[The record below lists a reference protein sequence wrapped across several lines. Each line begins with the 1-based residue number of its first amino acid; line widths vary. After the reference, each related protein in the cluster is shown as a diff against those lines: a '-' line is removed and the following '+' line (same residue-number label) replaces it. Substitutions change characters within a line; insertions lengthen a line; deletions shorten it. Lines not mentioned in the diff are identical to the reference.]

1 MESNI
6 VAGIAGVAL
15 SLIFGYVPGARQ
27 WFEALEPVRRA
38 QVMGGLLILAAL
50 IIYGGACYTPWQAVE
65 CAEAGFWKL
74 AELLGAA
81 LLANQAAYPLL
92 VKPTRTAAEQG

>member
-6 VAGIAGVAL
+6 VAGIAGLVL
-15 SLIFGYVPGARQ
+15 SLFFGYVPGARS
-27 WFEALEPVRRA
+27 WFEALDGVRKA
-38 QVMGGLLILAAL
+38 QVMAGLLILSAL

-92 VKPTRTAAEQG
+92 VKPTRTAVERG